1 MSLPAPVRDSVSPAD
16 VPEDGGEAEHGE
28 LLAIWIKRAHRGPMD
43 AVEAA
48 TLVAGRG
55 LVGNA
60 DQGRR
65 RQVTLIDEAVWRERM
80 AMVGGSAPPVR
91 RRANLLLRGIALA
104 GTRGRVLRV
113 GACRL
118 RIGGETK
125 PCERMEEVHPGLK
138 QAMWADWGGGAFA
151 EVLDGGEIRAGDVIR
166 WEDAGCAAGG
176 AAQDIG

>member
-1 MSLPAPVRDSVSPAD
+1 MTP
-16 VPEDGGEAEHGE
+16 GGE
-28 LLAIWIKRAHRGPMD
+28 LRAIWIKRAKRGPMD
-43 AVEAA
+43 PVPAA

-65 RQVTLIDEAVWRERM
+65 RQVTLLEEERWS
-80 AMVGGSAPPVR
+80 ALTAALGADAPPSS
-91 RRANLLLRGIALA
+91 RRANLLLRGVSLA

-118 RIGGETK
+118 RVRGETR

-138 QAMWADWGGGAFA
+138 AAMYPDWGGGAFA
-151 EVLDGGEIRAGDVIR
+151 EVLDDGAIAVGDDVC
-166 WEDAGCAAGG
+166 WEEE
-176 AAQDIG
+176 

>member
-1 MSLPAPVRDSVSPAD
+1 MSLHGGIVGAPSPRPAAA
-16 VPEDGGEAEHGE
+16 EGKGEGTGE

-43 AVEAA
+43 AVDAA

-80 AMVGGSAPPVR
+80 EMAGGDAPPVR
-91 RRANLLLRGIALA
+91 RRANLLLRGISLA

-118 RIGGETK
+118 RIAGETK
-125 PCERMEEVHPGLK
+125 PCERMEEVQPGLK
-138 QAMWADWGGGAFA
+138 AAMYADWGGGAFA
-151 EVLDGGEIRAGDVIR
+151 EVLDDGEIRAGDIVR
-166 WEDAGCAAGG
+166 WEDAGGAPGG
-176 AAQDIG
+176 AS